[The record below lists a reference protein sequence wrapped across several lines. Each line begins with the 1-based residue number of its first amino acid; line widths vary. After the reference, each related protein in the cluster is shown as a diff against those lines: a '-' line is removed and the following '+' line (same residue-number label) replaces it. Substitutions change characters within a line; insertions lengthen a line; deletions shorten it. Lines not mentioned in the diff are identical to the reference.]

1 MASGMTLAQAM
12 SLKPSVAVQA
22 AAEAAGTTGSAAL
35 NGGSGLNQTPDVH
48 TPAEMQKVAKQFEAI
63 FLRMMLKE
71 MRSTVEKNALTG
83 NSRALDMFESM
94 QDDAFADK
102 MSTQG
107 IGLSDMV
114 YSQLTAAAVKNQRTT
129 GS

>member
-1 MASGMTLAQAM
+1 
-12 SLKPSVAVQA
+12 
-22 AAEAAGTTGSAAL
+22 
-35 NGGSGLNQTPDVH
+35 
-48 TPAEMQKVAKQFEAI
+48 MQKVAKQFEAI